1 MRTLNQENFEN
12 FSDFLLSD
20 EEMIL
25 VRGGDGDGD
34 GGKQMTVPPITE
46 PEI

>member
-1 MRTLNQENFEN
+1 MKTFSKETFEN

-25 VRGGDGDGD
+25 VRGGDSDDGK
-34 GGKQMTVPPITE
+34 GEVTPPATE

>member
-1 MRTLNQENFEN
+1 MRTLIQKNFEN
-12 FSDFLLSD
+12 FNDFLLSD

-34 GGKQMTVPPITE
+34 RGMTVPPITE

>member
-1 MRTLNQENFEN
+1 MKTLNQENFEN
-12 FSDFLLSD
+12 FKDFLLSD

-25 VRGGDGDGD
+25 VRGGDDDGD
-34 GGKQMTVPPITE
+34 RGMTVPPITE